1 MPGGEHSVQE
11 GGSERQGVRWPIV
24 ILLLAAICY
33 NAVLAIINAHVMS
46 LSVTQVAL
54 CELVVLSGAGLV
66 VARQRLTPRD
76 AAWLTFLIG
85 TFFGTIFLS
94 LSNGGLLVE
103 ALRNVAIVAMFT
115 ALGIRS
121 NITTMRTTFLIA
133 VFVVG
138 LVMIF
143 EIAAVSQYSSLFK
156 PFNYYQNTRG
166 LGEVDYGDV
175 GLFGN
180 ALGFEGR
187 FSFGLFTTP
196 RTSSIFLEQTSL
208 ANFASVIA
216 IYLVTTWRTLA
227 RGEKI
232 LIGSFVL
239 LALMSNN
246 TRMASVFA
254 SITMLGYFLYPRL
267 PRYGTL
273 ILPLLLL
280 SLAVGLS
287 SWMGPSKEDDL
298 AGRIGLSVRL
308 LSMTD
313 FPASLGLRVA
323 DASAFPDSGY
333 SYLIYSCS
341 LVGAVAIWLY
351 VALAIPFRSPEQ
363 RRCAWSVSLFL
374 FLNLLVA
381 GNAVFSMKIAAPLWL
396 LAGFMRSPDFFPS
409 TPWRRSP
416 AIRPRSGTLT
426 LKPAT

>member
-1 MPGGEHSVQE
+1 MKRGEARNAKAQ
-11 GGSERQGVRWPIV
+11 WPIV
-24 ILLLAAICY
+24 LLLLAAICY
-33 NAVLAIINAHVMS
+33 NAILAIINAHVAS
-46 LSVTQVAL
+46 LSVMQVAL
-54 CELVVLSGAGLV
+54 CEFIVLSGAGIV
-66 VARQRLTPRD
+66 VSRQPLTQND

-85 TFFGTIFLS
+85 TFFGTVFLS
-94 LSNGGLLVE
+94 LANGSLLVE
-103 ALRNVAIVAMFT
+103 ALRNVAIVALFT
-115 ALGIRS
+115 ALGIRANLHTVRS
-121 NITTMRTTFLIA
+121 AFLIA
-133 VFVVG
+133 VCVVG
-138 LVMIF
+138 CVMIF
-143 EIAAVSQYSSLFK
+143 EISATAQYSAFFK
-156 PFNYYQNTRG
+156 PFSYYQNTRG
-166 LGEVDYGDV
+166 LGEIDYGDV

-187 FSFGLFTTP
+187 FNFGLFTTP

-216 IYLVTTWRTLA
+216 IYLVTMWRSLT
-227 RGEKI
+227 RGERI
-232 LIGSFVL
+232 LITGFVL
-239 LALMSNN
+239 LALVSNN

-254 SITMLGYFLYPRL
+254 GFTLLGYFIYPRL

-280 SLAVGLS
+280 ALAVGLS

-323 DASAFPDSGY
+323 DAVEFPDSGY

-351 VALAIPFRSPEQ
+351 VALAIPFISPEQ
-363 RRCAWSVSLFL
+363 RRCAWAVSLFL

-396 LAGFMRSPDFFPS
+396 LAGYMRSPTILARWS
-409 TPWRRSP
+409 WRP
-416 AIRPRSGTLT
+416 L
-426 LKPAT
+426 PATRSYAPVLVHAE

>member
-1 MPGGEHSVQE
+1 MSGGKHIEH
-11 GGSERQGVRWPIV
+11 GGDARRQGVRWPIV
-24 ILLLAAICY
+24 ALLLAAIGY
-33 NAVLAIINAHVMS
+33 NAILAIVNAHVTS

-54 CELVVLSGAGLV
+54 CEFIVLGGAALV
-66 VARQRLTPRD
+66 VARGRLTADD
-76 AAWLTFLIG
+76 AGWLTFLVG

-94 LSNGGLLVE
+94 LSNGSILVE
-103 ALRNVAIVAMFT
+103 ALRNVSIVALFT
-115 ALGIRS
+115 ALGIRANFQTIRKS
-121 NITTMRTTFLIA
+121 FLLA
-133 VFVVG
+133 VCVVG
-138 LVMIF
+138 AVMVF
-143 EIAAVSQYSSLFK
+143 EISAVAEYSALFK
-156 PFNYYQNTRG
+156 PFSYYQNTRG
-166 LGEVDYGDV
+166 LGEIDYGDV

-216 IYLVTTWRTLA
+216 IYLVTMWRSLA
-227 RGEKI
+227 RGERI
-232 LIGSFVL
+232 LIAGFVL

-254 SITMLGYFLYPRL
+254 GITLVGYFIYPRL

-273 ILPLLLL
+273 ILPLLMLA
-280 SLAVGLS
+280 LAVGLS

-351 VALAIPFRSPEQ
+351 VALAVPFRSPEQ

-396 LAGFMRSPDFFPS
+396 LAGFMRSPVFSPGK
-409 TPWRRSP
+409 PWQRSP
-416 AIRPRSGTLT
+416 AIRPRSLT
-426 LKPAT
+426 LEPAT